1 MDGRDLRRAD
11 EGAERRPIAGCA
23 VFRDWTHL
31 QLAEGRLTE
40 GLQRI
45 ERSDGGVF
53 VLQDEVVIRK
63 RETGM
68 D

>member
-1 MDGRDLRRAD
+1 MDGGDLRCAD
-11 EGAERRPIAGCA
+11 EGAERSPIAGCA
-23 VFRDWTHL
+23 IFRDRTHL

-40 GLQRI
+40 GLQGI
-45 ERSDGGVF
+45 ERGDGGVF
-53 VLQDEVVIRK
+53 VLEDEVVIRK